1 MNKAAGIIIF
11 LAGVAIGSAATWTF
25 AKKRFEELAQSEIDS
40 VKEAY
45 ANRGHRAE
53 VLGTDE
59 DENTDATART
69 ISNKPSMMDY
79 YNEKIREEGYTNYSN
94 ATAEKKEK
102 ENAENDEAVIYPITS
117 DSYGE
122 LDGYETI
129 SLTRYADGVIA
140 DEYDEPVVDSEN
152 VVGVITDEMFAES
165 DEIYIRND
173 RMKADYEILRENKA
187 GRFVR

>member
-1 MNKAAGIIIF
+1 
-11 LAGVAIGSAATWTF
+11 
-25 AKKRFEELAQSEIDS
+25 
-40 VKEAY
+40 
-45 ANRGHRAE
+45 
-53 VLGTDE
+53 
-59 DENTDATART
+59 
-69 ISNKPSMMDY
+69 MMDY

-102 ENAENDEAVIYPITS
+102 ENAENEAVIYPITS

-129 SLTRYADGVIA
+129 SLTRYADGIIA

-187 GRFVR
+187 GRFV

>member
-129 SLTRYADGVIA
+129 SLTRYADGIIA

-173 RMKADYEILRENKA
+173 RMKTDYEILRENKA
-187 GRFVR
+187 GRFV